1 MEKNLCMCT
10 QAYVKDKKE
19 ECDTKMF
26 KTKNSRVNK
35 NCGNQLTAVL

>member
-26 KTKNSRVNK
+26 KTKKSRNNK
-35 NCGNQLTAVL
+35 INTACH